1 VADRLRKFV
10 KLWVDL
16 FAKHALL
23 DHASAMAFQVL
34 KAIVPLT
41 LLGLALLGALGQ
53 ERVWRNTLAPGIKPH
68 VQPATFHA
76 IDVAVQKIFST
87 EAGGLIVF
95 ASLLAAWYIS
105 GSVRGVMT
113 GLNQIYEHKETRP
126 WKVRYAISFALG
138 AAIAVCVIGAMLAVL
153 AGPALARHGFLQVA
167 VDIGRWLVAIVLL
180 LLAVGLLVRFAPV
193 EPRSTTWVT
202 GGSLL
207 VILAWVAASMTFKLF
222 VTDVANFKTA
232 TGSLA
237 VFLVLSGYVY
247 TSSIIFLVGVELDE
261 LLRQDATAGQR
272 GVLELL
278 GIAR

>member
-1 VADRLRKFV
+1 VADRIRKFL

-16 FAKHALL
+16 FAKHELL
-23 DHASAMAFQVL
+23 DRAGAVAFAVL
-34 KAIVPLT
+34 KALVPLT

-76 IDVAVQKIFST
+76 IDVTVQKIFTT
-87 EAGGLIVF
+87 EGTGLIVF

-113 GLNQIYEHKETRP
+113 GMNLIYETRETRP
-126 WKVRYAISFALG
+126 WKLRYAISVALG
-138 AAIAVCVIGAMLAVL
+138 AAIAVCVIGAVLGVL
-153 AGPALARHGFLQVA
+153 AAPALARHGALQVV
-167 VDIGRWLVAIVLL
+167 VDVGRWLVGLVLL
-180 LLAVGLLVRFAPV
+180 GLAVGLLVRIAPAA
-193 EPRSTTWVT
+193 PRTKRWASA
-202 GGSLL
+202 GSLM
-207 VILAWVAASMTFKLF
+207 VILAWVAASMIFKLF
-222 VTDVANFKTA
+222 VTDVANFRTA

-237 VFLVLSGYVY
+237 VFLVLTGYIY

-261 LLRQDATAGQR
+261 LFRRDATAGER

>member
-1 VADRLRKFV
+1 VAERLRKFV

-16 FAKHALL
+16 FAKHELL
-23 DHASAMAFQVL
+23 DHASSIAFQVL
-34 KAIVPLT
+34 KALVPLT

-53 ERVWRNTLAPGIKPH
+53 ERVWKNTLAPGIEPH

-76 IDVAVQKIFST
+76 IDVAVQDIFST
-87 EAGGLIVF
+87 GATSLIAF
-95 ASLLAAWYIS
+95 ASVLGAWYIS

-113 GLNQIYEHKETRP
+113 GMNQIYGSEETRS
-126 WKVRYAISFALG
+126 WKLRYAISLALG
-138 AAIAVCVIGAMLAVL
+138 TAIAVCLIGAMLAVL
-153 AGPALARHGFLQVA
+153 AGPALARHGALQVV
-167 VDIGRWLVAIVLL
+167 VDVARWLVGLALL
-180 LLAVGLLVRFAPV
+180 ALAVGLLVRFAPA
-193 EPRSTTWVT
+193 EPRPKRWASI
-202 GGSLL
+202 GSLL
-207 VILAWVAASMTFKLF
+207 VILAWVGASMIFKLL

-237 VFLVLSGYVY
+237 VFLALTGYVY

-261 LLRQDATAGQR
+261 LFRRDATAGEH

>member
-1 VADRLRKFV
+1 MADRLRKFV

-16 FAKHALL
+16 FAKHELL

-34 KAIVPLT
+34 KALVPLT
-41 LLGLALLGALGQ
+41 LLGLGLLGALGQ
-53 ERVWRNTLAPGIKPH
+53 ERVWNNTLAPGVKPH

-87 EAGGLIVF
+87 GATGLIVF
-95 ASLLAAWYIS
+95 ACVLAAWYIS

-113 GLNQIYEHKETRP
+113 GMNQIYETDETRP
-126 WKVRYAISFALG
+126 WKVRYAISVALG
-138 AAIAVCVIGAMLAVL
+138 AAIAVCVIGATLAVL
-153 AGPALARHGFLQVA
+153 AGPALARHGVLQVV
-167 VDIGRWLVAIVLL
+167 VDVGRWLVGLALL
-180 LLAVGLLVRFAPV
+180 ALAVGLLMRFAPAK
-193 EPRSTTWVT
+193 PRPKRWASI
-202 GGSLL
+202 GSLL
-207 VILAWVAASMTFKLF
+207 VILAWVAASMIFKLF

-261 LLRQDATAGQR
+261 LFRQDATAGEQ